1 MIGRRSFIRQAG
13 ALGLLGG
20 GLPMALGA
28 ATAATAGEAPY
39 EWKSVPF
46 GGGGFID
53 GFVFHPRERGLLYAR
68 TDIGGAYRF
77 DPGTRSWIPL
87 LDQLTRSQTDLSG
100 VLSLALDPND
110 PDRVF
115 VAGGLYLDPSA
126 RRGALLA
133 STDRG
138 ATWQVNELPV
148 RLGGNSPGRGSGE
161 RLQVDPDNGE
171 ILYLGT
177 SQDGLMASVDR
188 GRSFTPLGFEPRH
201 VSLVLVAPGSG
212 RKGKGSQVLW
222 VGSHDKPGLHVSH
235 DAGRTF
241 ERVAATPAQAPQH
254 AVFGNDG
261 TLYVA
266 FAIGDGPVA
275 CNPSYA
281 KRGSVWK
288 RDPSGKWTDITPEDP
303 AHDPHG
309 FGYSGIDV
317 DRQVPGRLV
326 VSTIERW
333 SKGDDVFVSTDDGAH
348 WTSVGAHSRHD
359 ASRYP
364 WLANY
369 LRGED
374 KMGHWL
380 ADIKLDPFDGER
392 AIYGTGY
399 GLWLTHNLG
408 AAHKGDSVQ
417 WDFAVANLEETATLE
432 IRSPS
437 GGATLLGA
445 MGDVSG
451 AAWDD
456 IGKTPR
462 NGLFAPSNQTNRAVD
477 FAQLRP
483 AVLARTADQAE
494 TGGWWSSDGSVIWRP
509 FGKSTRTTASATGG
523 YLNAG
528 TIAVSAGGSAF
539 VWAPEKQPALC
550 SHDHGKTWVAVAGWP
565 SGEVDAVP
573 VADRHVEGVFYAH
586 DRAAGE
592 ILVSVDGGLSF
603 RTGVT
608 GLPKL
613 ASWQPSQLVA
623 APGAVRDLWLAL
635 HDTLLHLPGP
645 EKPAI
650 AIRNVVECWKLAL
663 GKAAPGKDY
672 HCVYLWGKLQVGDSQ
687 VEGLFRS
694 DDAGAHFTR
703 IDDDRHRYGL
713 LLSLAA
719 DPLEYG
725 TVYLAPHGRGVIVGK
740 PRQGA

>member
-1 MIGRRSFIRQAG
+1 MILRRRFIQQAG
-13 ALGLLGG
+13 ALGLLGT
-20 GLPMALGA
+20 GLPPAFSA
-28 ATAATAGEAPY
+28 PATADRGPY
-39 EWKSVPF
+39 TWKSVPF

-53 GFVFHPRERGLLYAR
+53 GFVFHPREKGLLYAR

-87 LDQLTRSQTDLSG
+87 LDQLTKSQTDMSG

-110 PDRVF
+110 PNRLY
-115 VAGGLYLDPSA
+115 VAGGLYLGSSA
-126 RRGALLA
+126 RNGALLA
-133 STDRG
+133 SADRG
-138 ATWQVNELPV
+138 VTWQINELPV
-148 RLGGNSPGRGSGE
+148 KLGGNSPGRGSGE
-161 RLQVDPDNGE
+161 RLQVDPGNGD
-171 ILYLGT
+171 LVYLGT
-177 SQDGLMASVDR
+177 SQDGLMISADR
-188 GRSFTPLGFEPRH
+188 GRTFKPLGFEPRH
-201 VSLVLVAPGSG
+201 VSLVLVDPRSG
-212 RKGKGSQVLW
+212 RKGGGAQTLW
-222 VGSHDKPGLHVSH
+222 VGSHDRPGLYVSH
-235 DAGRTF
+235 DAGRSFARET
-241 ERVAATPAQAPQH
+241 ATPEQAPQH
-254 AVFGNDG
+254 AVLAGNG

-266 FAIGDGPVA
+266 FAIGDSQTA

-288 RDPSGKWTDITPEDP
+288 RDASGRWTDITPEDP
-303 AHDPHG
+303 AHDPQG

-348 WTSVGAHSRHD
+348 WTSVGARSHHD
-359 ASRYP
+359 ASAYP
-364 WLANY
+364 WLVNY
-369 LRGED
+369 MRGED

-380 ADIKLDPFDGER
+380 ADVKLDPFDGDR

-399 GLWLTHNLG
+399 GLWLTDNLG
-408 AAHKGDSVQ
+408 AALKGGTVK

-456 IGKTPR
+456 LGKTPR
-462 NGLFAPSNQTNRAVD
+462 NGLFAPTNQTNRSVD

-483 AVLARTADQAE
+483 AILARTADQAP
-494 TGGWWSSDGSVIWRP
+494 TGGWWSADGAVTWRP
-509 FGKSTRTTASATGG
+509 FGASTRTTRSATGG
-523 YLNAG
+523 YLEAG
-528 TIAVSAGGSAF
+528 TIAVSANGSSF
-539 VWAPEKQPALC
+539 VWAPQKQPALC
-550 SHDHGKTWVAVAGWP
+550 SRDHGKTWVQVAGWP
-565 SGEVDAVP
+565 AGEVDAVP
-573 VADRHVEGVFYAH
+573 VADRQTDGVFYAH

-603 RTGVT
+603 RTGIT
-608 GLPKL
+608 GLPRL
-613 ASWQPSQLVA
+613 ASWQSSQLVA
-623 APGAVRDLWLAL
+623 APGALRDLWVVL
-635 HDTLLHLPGP
+635 HDTLVHMPGP
-645 EKPAI
+645 DKPAI
-650 AIRNVVECWKLAL
+650 TIRNVAECWKLAL

-672 HCVYLWGKLQVGDSQ
+672 HAVYLWGKLLMGGQA

-694 DDAGAHFTR
+694 DDAGASFTR
-703 IDDDRHRYGL
+703 IDDDSHRHGL
-713 LLSLAA
+713 LLSLTA

-725 TVYLAPHGRGVIVGK
+725 TVYVAPHGRGVIAGK

>member
-1 MIGRRSFIRQAG
+1 MILRRRFIQQAG
-13 ALGLLGG
+13 ALGLLGA
-20 GLPMALGA
+20 GLPAFGA
-28 ATAATAGEAPY
+28 AATDDGAPY
-39 EWKSVPF
+39 DWRSVPF

-53 GFVFHPRERGLLYAR
+53 GFVFHPREKGLLYAR

-87 LDQLTRSQTDLSG
+87 LDQLTKSQTDLSG

-110 PDRVF
+110 ANRVYI
-115 VAGGLYLDPSA
+115 AGGLYLGPNN
-126 RRGALLA
+126 RNGALLA
-133 STDRG
+133 SADRG
-138 ATWQVNELPV
+138 VTWQINELPV
-148 RLGGNSPGRGSGE
+148 KLGGNSPGRGSGE
-161 RLQVDPDNGE
+161 RLQVDPDNGQ

-177 SQDGLMASVDR
+177 SQDGLMVSTDR
-188 GRSFTPLGFEPRH
+188 GRSFAALGFEPRH
-201 VSLVLVAPGSG
+201 VSLVLVDPRSG
-212 RKGKGSQVLW
+212 RQGAGSRTLW
-222 VGSHDKPGLHVSH
+222 VGSHDQPGLHVSH

-241 ERVAATPAQAPQH
+241 SREAATPAQAPQH
-254 AVFGNDG
+254 AVFGSNG
-261 TLYVA
+261 TLYVT
-266 FAIGDGPVA
+266 FAIGDGTTA

-281 KRGSVWK
+281 KHGSVWK
-288 RDPSGKWTDITPEDP
+288 RDVSGRWTDITPENP
-303 AHDPHG
+303 AHDPQG

-317 DRQVPGRLV
+317 DRRMPGRLV

-333 SKGDDVFVSTDDGAH
+333 SVGDDVFVSTDDGAH

-359 ASRYP
+359 ASAYP
-364 WLANY
+364 WLVNY
-369 LRGED
+369 MRGED

-380 ADIKLDPFDGER
+380 ADIKLDPFDGDR

-399 GLWLTHNLG
+399 GLWLTDNLG
-408 AAHKGDSVQ
+408 AALKGGTVK
-417 WDFAVANLEETATLE
+417 WDFAVTNLEETATLE

-483 AVLARTADQAE
+483 GIIARTADQAP
-494 TGGWWSSDGSVIWRP
+494 TGGWWSADGSVTWHP
-509 FGKSTRTTASATGG
+509 FGASTRTTRSASGG

-528 TIAVSAGGSAF
+528 TIAVSAAGGSF

-550 SHDHGKTWVAVAGWP
+550 SRDHGRSWVPVAGWP
-565 SGEVDAVP
+565 AGEVDAIP
-573 VADRHVEGVFYAH
+573 VADRQTEGVFYVH

-603 RTGVT
+603 RSGIT

-613 ASWQPSQLVA
+613 ASWQSAQLVA
-623 APGAVRDLWLAL
+623 APGAMRDLWVVL
-635 HDTLLHLPGP
+635 HDTLVHLPSVD
-645 EKPAI
+645 KPAI
-650 AIRNVVECWKLAL
+650 TIRNVVECWKVAL
-663 GKAAPGKDY
+663 GKAAPGADY
-672 HCVYLWGKLQVGDSQ
+672 HSVYLWGKLRLGEAR

-694 DDAGAHFTR
+694 DDAGEHFTR

-713 LLSLAA
+713 LLSLTA

-725 TVYLAPHGRGVIVGK
+725 TVYVAPHGRGVVVGK
-740 PRQGA
+740 PRRGA

>member
-1 MIGRRSFIRQAG
+1 MIRRRRFIQQAG
-13 ALGLLGG
+13 ALGLLGSG
-20 GLPMALGA
+20 VTVASAAGA
-28 ATAATAGEAPY
+28 SVDAAPY
-39 EWKSVPF
+39 EWRSVPF
-46 GGGGFID
+46 GGGGFVD
-53 GFVFHPRERGLLYAR
+53 GFVFHPREKGLLYAR

-77 DPGTRSWIPL
+77 DTRTRSWIPL
-87 LDQLTRSQTDLSG
+87 LDHLTKSQTDLSG

-115 VAGGLYLDPSA
+115 IAGGLYLGPSA
-126 RRGALLA
+126 RNAALLA
-133 STDRG
+133 SADRG
-138 ATWQVNELPV
+138 ATWQINELPI

-161 RLQVDPDNGE
+161 RLQVDPDDGR

-177 SQDGLMASVDR
+177 SQDGLMVSTDR
-188 GRSFTPLGFEPRH
+188 GRSFTSLGFEPRH
-201 VSLVLVAPGSG
+201 VSLVLVDPRSG
-212 RKGKGSQVLW
+212 RQGKGSQVLW
-222 VGSHDKPGLHVSH
+222 VGSHDKPGLHVSR
-235 DAGRTF
+235 DGGRSFARET
-241 ERVAATPAQAPQH
+241 ATPAQAPQH
-254 AVFGNDG
+254 AVFGSDG
-261 TLYVA
+261 TLYVT
-266 FAIGDGPVA
+266 FAVGDGPVA

-281 KRGSVWK
+281 TRGGVWK
-288 RDPSGKWTDITPEDP
+288 RDPSGKWTDITPDDP
-303 AHDPHG
+303 AKDPHG

-333 SKGDDVFVSTDDGAH
+333 SQGDDVFVSTDDGAH
-348 WTSVGAHSRHD
+348 WASVGAHSHHD
-359 ASRYP
+359 ASAYP
-364 WLANY
+364 WLVNY
-369 LRGED
+369 MRGED
-374 KMGHWL
+374 RMGHWL

-408 AAHKGDSVQ
+408 AVHKGGTVQ

-437 GGATLLGA
+437 GGAVLLGA

-456 IGKTPR
+456 VSKTPR
-462 NGLFAPSNQTNRAVD
+462 NGLFAPANQTNRAVD

-483 AVLARTADQAE
+483 AIIARTADQAE
-494 TGGWWSSDGSVIWRP
+494 TGGWWSNDGSVTWRP
-509 FGKSTRTTASATGG
+509 FGRSSRTTRSAGGG
-523 YLNAG
+523 YLDAG
-528 TIAVSAGGSAF
+528 TIAVSAGGTAF

-550 SHDHGKTWVAVAGWP
+550 SHDHGRTWVEVAGWP
-565 SGEVDAVP
+565 RGEVDAVP
-573 VADRHVEGVFYAH
+573 VADRHVDGVFYTH

-592 ILVSVDGGLSF
+592 ILASVDGGLSF
-603 RTGVT
+603 RTSVT
-608 GLPKL
+608 GLPRL
-613 ASWQPSQLVA
+613 ASWQSSQLVS
-623 APGAVRDLWLAL
+623 APGAVRDLWLVL
-635 HDTLLHLPGP
+635 HDRLLHLPGAD
-645 EKPAI
+645 KPSV
-650 AIRNVVECWKLAL
+650 AIRNVVECWKVAL
-663 GKAAPGKDY
+663 GKAAPGQD
-672 HCVYLWGKLQVGDSQ
+672 HHSVYLWGRLQVGDRQ

-713 LLSLAA
+713 LLSLTA